1 MGCGVKLLPGDDLAQ
16 ENRHGINP
24 GRDSTRVALMHDAAT
39 VRQAPER
46 VIQVFVQPLA
56 LVWRIGATIRPP
68 CFQPLSRLGSKGGS

>member
-16 ENRHGINP
+16 KECHGINP
-24 GRDSTRVALMHDAAT
+24 GRTFIRLVPVHDAAT

-68 CFQPLSRLGSKGGS
+68 CFRPLSRLGSKGGS